1 MSLLEILKLVGF
13 ATGAALHLYV
23 AWLIWRKPHSA
34 TLGSGA
40 SDWQATGEVDAGE
53 SPHKAAGEGKDHG
66 LIRSERTFIA
76 LGLLLGCWFLGN
88 LLTTLQELLLDT
100 SRLTGWL
107 RAWDTITVI
116 GISLVPSALL
126 HSHIAFWSW
135 LGHYKVI
142 GLRRAR
148 LLAIPIYFPLLVLPY
163 TIYRVNSGDYRPYM
177 LKLKLLLLPYSIWF
191 LLAFWGSAAIDW
203 SMKDRLY
210 RRAARERSFLKV
222 LAATLFVTGGFEFV
236 VVGLR
241 HSFNDYLWVIYI
253 LLSLLPVFTI
263 AYYIYRYNL
272 YELVIKGSLAY
283 AAFAVVFLTVY
294 TYGVRHLDDFLAA
307 RFDVH
312 AGVLEAILIL
322 VMAAM
327 AGPLVRVIDKMVRR
341 LFVQEIELYRDVVK
355 RVSTPQS
362 PAAADAFTVQQ
373 GASDSAKPSVVV
385 SANRAAGALATHAPE
400 TVATDSNAAGRP
412 GIDDVA
418 SLISYTEETIRK
430 GLSLVRVHILPCN
443 AESDGAQARL
453 VEQMRRDGLDTIET
467 GSDLESLGGT
477 VAYALRRDRTLIGSM
492 VVTAESRTL
501 APETRA
507 VLDVLSGQVAIALE
521 SCLLVEEKVRLERE
535 LASRERL
542 AALGEMAANVA
553 HEVKNPLSSIKSIA
567 QVMREDG
574 GLADYD
580 RDLGLI
586 IGEVDRLSR
595 TVSQLLAFSR
605 AGSHTAG
612 PDGPVQVGELIS
624 AAAALL
630 EGDARERGV
639 RISLRT
645 DRDAMIPGR
654 TAAALREVLSN
665 LLLNAIQAS
674 PRGEQ
679 VTVECQIVAGMAPG
693 STAGAGAISPARMF
707 NESGAADNG
716 AIKIAV
722 SVTDAGPGIPVQS
735 RDRIFEPFYT
745 TRQQGTGL
753 GLAIV
758 QRRVAE
764 LGGSLKLISPVS
776 DGGGTCFTLTIEI
789 I

>member
-34 TLGSGA
+34 TFGPGGT
-40 SDWQATGEVDAGE
+40 DWRATGEVDAGE
-53 SPHKAAGEGKDHG
+53 APLAPAGESLDQG
-66 LIRSERTFIA
+66 LISSERTFIA

-135 LGHYKVI
+135 LGRYKVI

-163 TIYRVNSGDYRPYM
+163 TIYRVNSGDYGPYM

-210 RRAARERSFLKV
+210 RWAARERSFLKV

-327 AGPLVRVIDKMVRR
+327 AGPLVRVIDKMVLR

-362 PAAADAFTVQQ
+362 ASAADAFTTQQGRQ
-373 GASDSAKPSVVV
+373 GASDVAKTDTPDAPV
-385 SANRAAGALATHAPE
+385 AGVATPADE
-400 TVATDSNAAGRP
+400 ATDSAAAGGP

-418 SLISYTEETIRK
+418 SLIRYTEETIRK

-477 VAYALRRDRTLIGSM
+477 IAYALRRDRTLIGSM
-492 VVTAESRTL
+492 IVTAESRTL

-507 VLDVLSGQVAIALE
+507 VLEVLSGQVAIALE

-574 GLADYD
+574 GLAGYD

-605 AGSHTAG
+605 SGSQTAG

-624 AAAALL
+624 AAAAML

-639 RISLRT
+639 GIRLRT
-645 DRDAMIPGR
+645 AGDAMIPGR

-679 VTVECQIVAGMAPG
+679 VTVELKIVAALAPG
-693 STAGAGAISPARMF
+693 STAGVGGISPARMF

>member
-23 AWLIWRKPHSA
+23 AWLIWRKPHLA
-34 TLGSGA
+34 TLGPGA
-40 SDWQATGEVDAGE
+40 TDWRTAGEVDAGE
-53 SPHKAAGEGKDHG
+53 ALLAPDESLDQG

-100 SRLTGWL
+100 NRLTGWL
-107 RAWDTITVI
+107 RAWDTTTVI

-135 LGHYKVI
+135 LGRYKVV

-163 TIYRVNSGDYRPYM
+163 TIYQVNSGDYRPYM

-210 RRAARERSFLKV
+210 RWAARERSFLKV

-362 PAAADAFTVQQ
+362 PFAADVFTAQQ
-373 GASDSAKPSVVV
+373 GASDTARTNIRAASSP
-385 SANRAAGALATHAPE
+385 AAGALAT
-400 TVATDSNAAGRP
+400 VAHQAVEPDSTAAVRP

-453 VEQMRRDGLDTIET
+453 VEQMGRDGLDTVET
-467 GSDLESLGGT
+467 GGDLESLGGT
-477 VAYALRRDRTLIGSM
+477 IAYALRRDRTLIGSM
-492 VVTAESRTL
+492 IVTAESRTL
-501 APETRA
+501 AAGTRA

-521 SCLLVEEKVRLERE
+521 SCLLVEDKVRLERA

-574 GLADYD
+574 GLAGYD

-624 AAAALL
+624 AAAALV

-639 RISLRT
+639 GISLRT
-645 DRDAMIPGR
+645 EGDAMVPGR
-654 TAAALREVLSN
+654 TAAALREALGN

-674 PRGEQ
+674 QPRQQVLVGCKILPGNRPGEPSIWPAPPSRELQ
-679 VTVECQIVAGMAPG
+679 ARHRGATRIV
-693 STAGAGAISPARMF
+693 I
-707 NESGAADNG
+707 
-716 AIKIAV
+716 
-722 SVTDAGPGIPVQS
+722 SVTDAGPGIPIQLQH
-735 RDRIFEPFYT
+735 RIFEPFYT
-745 TRQQGTGL
+745 TRPEGTGL

-764 LGGSLKLISPVS
+764 LSASLQVISPVA
-776 DGGGTCFTLTIEI
+776 DAGGTCFTLAIDLQGT
-789 I
+789 

>member
-34 TLGSGA
+34 TLGSGG
-40 SDWQATGEVDAGE
+40 SDRRAAEEAHGGEAPVGE
-53 SPHKAAGEGKDHG
+53 SLDQG
-66 LIRSERTFIA
+66 LIRSERAFIA

-135 LGHYKVI
+135 LGRYKAI

-177 LKLKLLLLPYSIWF
+177 LKLQVLLLPYSIWF
-191 LLAFWGSAAIDW
+191 LLAFWASAAIDW

-210 RRAARERSFLKV
+210 RWAARERSFLKV
-222 LAATLFVTGGFEFV
+222 LAATLFVTGGFEFL

-241 HSFNDYLWVIYI
+241 HSFNDYLWIIYI

-294 TYGVRHLDDFLAA
+294 TYGIRHLDDFLAT

-362 PAAADAFTVQQ
+362 PSAGDAFTVQQ

-385 SANRAAGALATHAPE
+385 STNRAAGALAAPE
-400 TVATDSNAAGRP
+400 PDEAVAPDSNVAGRP

-418 SLISYTEETIRK
+418 SLITYTEETIRK

-453 VEQMRRDGLDTIET
+453 VEQMRQDGLDTVET

-477 VAYALRRDRTLIGSM
+477 IAYALRRDRTLIGSM
-492 VVTAESRTL
+492 IVTADSRTL

-507 VLDVLSGQVAIALE
+507 VLEVLSGQVAIALE
-521 SCLLVEEKVRLERE
+521 SCLLVDEKVRLERE

-574 GLADYD
+574 GLAGYD

-612 PDGPVQVGELIS
+612 PDGPVQIGELIS
-624 AAAALL
+624 SAAALL
-630 EGDARERGV
+630 EGDALEHGV

-645 DRDAMIPGR
+645 EGDAAIPGR
-654 TAAALREVLSN
+654 TAAALREALSN

-679 VTVECQIVAGMAPG
+679 VTVESKIVAGMAPG
-693 STAGAGAISPARMF
+693 SAAGGGGISPAHLS
-707 NESGAADNG
+707 NESGTGDNG
-716 AIKIAV
+716 AIRIAI
-722 SVTDAGPGIPVQS
+722 SVADAGPGIPVQS
-735 RDRIFEPFYT
+735 RNRIFEAFYT

-776 DGGGTCFTLTIEI
+776 DEGGACFTLTIEI